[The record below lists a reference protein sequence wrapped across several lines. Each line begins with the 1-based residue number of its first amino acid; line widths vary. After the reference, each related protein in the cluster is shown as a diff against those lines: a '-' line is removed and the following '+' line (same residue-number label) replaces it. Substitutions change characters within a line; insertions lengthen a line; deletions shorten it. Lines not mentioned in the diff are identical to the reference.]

1 MYNELSWKRF
11 VSTAIE
17 WKIVVTNQ
25 LINFAFAIDMYFI
38 MYMTKYERLLV
49 LLISDHNNVDCVILK
64 DSKQKWQVKI
74 SKLFIWS
81 CRSIDWLRNQTISHS
96 AMQSLHI
103 INEISQKK
111 LHSGHIDISGGDL
124 QTALSPRQRT
134 PRQLEVDRWGH
145 CDIWLDLKT
154 HLWKVVNNLFC
165 EFSL

>member
-1 MYNELSWKRF
+1 MKTVYLHGQRVKNCRHQP
-11 VSTAIE
+11 V
-17 WKIVVTNQ
+17 NQ
-25 LINFAFAIDMYFI
+25 LCICNWYVFYNVYDQICWFCW
-38 MYMTKYERLLV
+38 
-49 LLISDHNNVDCVILK
+49 ISDHNNVDCVILK

-154 HLWKVVNNLFC
+154 HFWKVLNNLFP